1 MLPEVTEPIEDAFR
15 KLTALVVDDSA
26 SQRMTLRLLL
36 RKWNFEVIEADNG
49 AKALEICRDTR
60 LDFVIA
66 DWMMDGLSGPEL
78 CAAIRTL
85 EQEHYVYC
93 ILLTSK
99 TDKNEVALGLDAG
112 ADDFLSKPMDMAELK
127 ARMRAGERILT
138 MQEDMAD
145 KNRRMSEAFDRLND
159 LYQRIDHDLKAAARL
174 QKTLIPERQTRCGPV
189 NIGVAYQPADHVG
202 GDLVGFFEAAVNRII
217 VYAIDVSGH
226 GVSSALMTA
235 RLSNL
240 FSDKHLDENVGIKR
254 LPSGEYCPRDP
265 AAIAADLNMRLQD
278 ETDTD
283 QYFTMLYADI
293 NLDSGEVLFCQAGHP
308 SPAIVRRSGK
318 VEFIGE
324 GGLPIGLVPD
334 ITYDTERLHLEP
346 GDRLLMYSDGI
357 TECENPAGDMLDDVG
372 LAKVLSSHRLKGE
385 HSVLN
390 AIMREIREFSGSDKF
405 EDDVS
410 ALLLTM
416 P

>member
-1 MLPEVTEPIEDAFR
+1 MQDVEAADEAFR
-15 KLTALVVDDSA
+15 KHVALVVDDST
-26 SQRMTLRLLL
+26 SQRMMLRLLL
-36 RKWNFEVIEADNG
+36 KKWNFEVLEAESG
-49 AKALEICRDTR
+49 ERALQICRDTPV
-60 LDFVIA
+60 DFVIT

-78 CAAIRTL
+78 CAAVRRL
-85 EQEHYVYC
+85 DLEHYVYF

-99 TDKNEVALGLDAG
+99 TEKHDVALGLDAG
-112 ADDFLSKPMDMAELK
+112 ADDFLSKPMDAGELK

-145 KNRRMSEAFDRLND
+145 KNRRMSEAFERLNG
-159 LYQRIDHDLKAAARL
+159 LYQRIDQDLKAAARL
-174 QKTLIPERQTRCGPV
+174 QKTLIPEPQTRCGPV
-189 NIGVAYQPADHVG
+189 NIGILYKPAGHVG
-202 GDLVGFFEAAVNRII
+202 GDLVGFFEAAVNRVI

-254 LPSGEYCPRDP
+254 LPNGEHCPRDP
-265 AAIAADLNMRLQD
+265 ARVAAELNNRLQD
-278 ETDTD
+278 ETDSD

-293 NLDSGEVLFCQAGHP
+293 NLDTGEVLFCQAGHP
-308 SPAIVRRSGK
+308 SPAVVRRDGT
-318 VEFIGE
+318 VEFAGE

-334 ITYDTERLHLEP
+334 VDYETERLELGS
-346 GDRLLMYSDGI
+346 GDRLMMYSDGI
-357 TECENPAGDMLDDVG
+357 TECESPAGEMLDGEGLSQILSVHALKGERSVLEAVLDDVV
-372 LAKVLSSHRLKGE
+372 K
-385 HSVLN
+385 
-390 AIMREIREFSGSDKF
+390 FSDSDAF
-405 EDDVS
+405 DDDVS